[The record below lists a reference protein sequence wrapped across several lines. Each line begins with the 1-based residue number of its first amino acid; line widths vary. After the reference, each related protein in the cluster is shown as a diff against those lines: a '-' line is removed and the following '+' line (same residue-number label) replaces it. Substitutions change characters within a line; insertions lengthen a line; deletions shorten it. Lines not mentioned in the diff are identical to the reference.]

1 MSPIQCRSSSTS
13 AVCIAL
19 AHAEQQ
25 KQKGHS
31 ERRACACP
39 TGLDVQAG
47 NELVLHRLCE
57 GHLVLG
63 NLEILDDKAGQQL
76 IFKCISGQGGYLLYN
91 NKV

>member
-1 MSPIQCRSSSTS
+1 MPKLEHIGRVHCTRTCRTK
-13 AVCIAL
+13 
-19 AHAEQQ
+19 

-47 NELVLHRLCE
+47 DELVLHRLCE

-63 NLEILDDKAGQQL
+63 NLEILDDKAGQQF